1 MAKKEEGTTEG
12 APAAKKRAPNA
23 AFMKPL
29 TPSAELAAVIGDTPL
44 PRTEVTKKLWE
55 YIKLHNLQDPAAK
68 TIINADTKLQAV
80 FGKPSVS
87 MFEMTKLVGA
97 HLK

>member
-1 MAKKEEGTTEG
+1 MAKKDDGTTPDG
-12 APAAKKRAPNA
+12 ATKKRAPNA

-29 TPSAELAAVIGDTPL
+29 TPSPELAAVIGDTPL
-44 PRTEVTKKLWE
+44 PRTEVTKKLWV
-55 YIKLHNLQDPAAK
+55 YIKQHNLQDPAAK
-68 TIINADTKLQAV
+68 TVINADTKLQAV
-80 FGKPSVS
+80 FGKPSAS